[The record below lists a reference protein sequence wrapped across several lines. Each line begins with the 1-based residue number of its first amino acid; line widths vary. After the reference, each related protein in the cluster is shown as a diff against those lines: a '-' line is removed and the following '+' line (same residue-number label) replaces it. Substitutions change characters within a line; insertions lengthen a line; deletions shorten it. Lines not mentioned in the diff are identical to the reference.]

1 MFGMFCKTD
10 EYGGGDHVF
19 QRVNDV
25 FGERIGATERK
36 GIVQH
41 DRYTRKR
48 KWCLYHRRRKKMIN
62 LASNNYLGF
71 ANHKELK
78 KACIEAT
85 ETYGVGAGAVRT
97 INGSLKIHQQL
108 EEKSQNS
115 KGQKLQSPFNLDST
129 VIWALSLQ

>member
-1 MFGMFCKTD
+1 MTRYMFGMFCKTD

-48 KWCLYHRRRKKMIN
+48 KWCLYHRRRKKDDQSGN
-62 LASNNYLGF
+62 P
-71 ANHKELK
+71 
-78 KACIEAT
+78 
-85 ETYGVGAGAVRT
+85 T
-97 INGSLKIHQQL
+97 IISGLPIAKN
-108 EEKSQNS
+108 
-115 KGQKLQSPFNLDST
+115 
-129 VIWALSLQ
+129 